1 MTQRTKLFTEP
12 ELLSRRDTERGRW
25 SVDECRPVRGE
36 PMTNI
41 VDKQMFVPTH
51 DDELSRCIRGHELMH
66 AKISP
71 AGDWGAWVNRK
82 IATKASMVAVEE
94 LRVNYLCQKVG
105 FDVKKHLADGGE
117 VADGERLTA
126 LKDWTGCV
134 QMAVATAGTASNKAF
149 LTGVRRHN
157 REWGQI
163 LLDISKRAVKEMQKA
178 DRKHRNL
185 ASTEVDSQ
193 SGLSPMGFAHTER
206 IATWV
211 DRLGEKSPEQ
221 IAEERE
227 AERRARE
234 AEKARKAQAG
244 EESAEGEEGEES
256 AEGTP
261 TGEGKHSSKGITGTS
276 NGKMDGNPYE
286 GITPSSATH
295 GVVPHWG
302 ELMIE
307 KMPMPVMCKGSLGKR
322 KIASNVG
329 LRPRRMHRLVT
340 DPQMR
345 IFDKTIKGTGGVVI
359 IDGSGSMSFTKD
371 QLRQI
376 VENAPG
382 ATVAVYSDRNRGTA
396 VPNMWIVAE
405 KGKMVAELPEVGW
418 GNGVDFPAIEWG
430 QKQRKNSRTPMVWVT
445 DGGVCGPHQNYFDQL
460 AMQCIDF
467 TKKNNI
473 VVVPH
478 VTEAIAQL
486 KNLQKGEKAVSQ
498 YPPMFKETYKKVLGR
513 VLE

>member
-1 MTQRTKLFTEP
+1 MTERTKLFAEP
-12 ELLSRRDTERGRW
+12 ELLSRKDTAHGRW
-25 SVDECRPVRGE
+25 TVDECRPVRGE
-36 PMTNI
+36 PSTNI
-41 VDKQMFVPTH
+41 VDRQMSIPTH
-51 DDELSRCIRGHELMH
+51 DDEQSRCIRAHELMH
-66 AKISP
+66 AKVSP

-82 IATKASMVAVEE
+82 IATKQSMIAVEE
-94 LRVNYLCQKVG
+94 LRVNFLCQQVG
-105 FDVKKHLADGGE
+105 FDMKKHLADGGE
-117 VADGERLTA
+117 TADGEKLTA
-126 LKDWTGCV
+126 LKDWGGCV
-134 QMAVATAGTASNKAF
+134 RMAIATAGTASNKTF

-157 REWGQI
+157 REWGAI

-178 DRKHRNL
+178 HKKHGNL
-185 ASTEVDSQ
+185 GSTSVDET
-193 SGLSPMGFAHTER
+193 SGLSPLGFSHTER

-211 DRLGEKSPEQ
+211 DRLADKSPEE
-221 IAEERE
+221 IREEQEE
-227 AERRARE
+227 ARRKRE
-234 AEKARKAQAG
+234 AEKAKKGQAQDDESADG
-244 EESAEGEEGEES
+244 EEQ
-256 AEGTP
+256 
-261 TGEGKHSSKGITGTS
+261 GEGSSTTHGRHSSAGING
-276 NGKMDGNPYE
+276 NEAGKMDGNPYT
-286 GITPSSATH
+286 GITPSAPTYS
-295 GVVPHWG
+295 VIPHWG

-307 KMPMPVMCKGSLGKR
+307 KLPMPVMSKGSLGKR

-345 IFDKTIKGTGGVVI
+345 IFDKTIKGSGGVVI

-382 ATVAVYSDRNRGTA
+382 ATVAVYSDRNKGTE

-445 DGGVCGPHQNYFDQL
+445 DGGVCGPRQNYYDQL

-467 TKKNNI
+467 VKRNGI
-473 VVVPH
+473 IVVPH
-478 VTEAIAQL
+478 VNDAIAQL
-486 KNLQKGEKAVSQ
+486 KNLQKGEKAQSKF
-498 YPPMFKETYKKVLGR
+498 PSMMKETHKRITGGS
-513 VLE
+513 LE

>member
-1 MTQRTKLFTEP
+1 MTQRTKLFAEP
-12 ELLSRRDTERGRW
+12 ELLSRKDTKNGRW

-36 PMTNI
+36 PSTNI
-41 VDKQMFVPTH
+41 VGREMSVPTH
-51 DDELSRCIRGHELMH
+51 KDELSRCIRAHELMH
-66 AKISP
+66 AKVSP
-71 AGDWGAWVNRK
+71 AGDWEAWVNRK
-82 IATKASMVAVEE
+82 IASHDSLIVVEE
-94 LRVNYLCQKVG
+94 LRVNFLCQQVG
-105 FDVKKHLADGGE
+105 FDMKKHLADGGE
-117 VADGERLTA
+117 TADGERLTA
-126 LKDWTGCV
+126 LKDWGGCV
-134 QMAVATAGTASNKAF
+134 RMSIATAGTASNKAF

-157 REWGQI
+157 REWGVI

-178 DRKHRNL
+178 YKKHGNL
-185 ASTEVDSQ
+185 GSTDVDTN

-211 DRLGEKSPEQ
+211 DRLADKSPEQ
-221 IAEERE
+221 IAEEKEAERRKRE
-227 AERRARE
+227 AERAK
-234 AEKARKAQAG
+234 KAKGNAD
-244 EESAEGEEGEES
+244 EESADGEEGPT
-256 AEGTP
+256 TP
-261 TGEGKHSSKGITGTS
+261 NGEGRHSSKGIVGTS
-276 NGKMDGNPYE
+276 EEGKMDGNPYS

-302 ELMIE
+302 ELKIE
-307 KMPMPVMCKGSLGKR
+307 KMPMPVMSKGSLGKR

-359 IDGSGSMSFTKD
+359 IDGSGSMSFSKE
-371 QLRQI
+371 QLKQI

-382 ATVAVYSDRNRGTA
+382 ATVAVYSDRNRGTE

-405 KGKMVAELPEVGW
+405 KGKMVAELPAVGW

-430 QKQRKNSRTPMVWVT
+430 QRQRKNARTPMVWVT
-445 DGGVCGPHQNYFDQL
+445 DGGVCGPRQNYFDQL

-467 TKKNNI
+467 VRKNNI

-478 VTEAIAQL
+478 VDEAIAQL
-486 KNLQKGEKAVSQ
+486 KKLQKGDKAVSV
-498 YPPMFKETYKKVLGR
+498 YPDMMKVTYKKITGSRLD
-513 VLE
+513 